1 MKKINTFVA
10 LDIEATGISPNKNRI
25 IEIGAIKVVD
35 GTEVDRFSTLV
46 NPCVPISEE
55 ITLLTG
61 ISEEMVS
68 NAPTEK
74 EVLSEFLEFVEDYPW
89 LGHSINSDYGYIK
102 SSLNKNGMLER
113 GFVKYGYDTLML
125 SKKLLPGV
133 SSKSLSNM
141 CQYYGIVNANAHR
154 ALDDVKATIELFYKL
169 QEQFYLEK
177 KESFKKI
184 LLTHK
189 IKKLQ
194 KITNWQK
201 NYLNDLLK
209 YHKINFSGRVD
220 ELTMSEASK
229 IIDKIILA
237 NGRII

>member
-1 MKKINTFVA
+1 
-10 LDIEATGISPNKNRI
+10 
-25 IEIGAIKVVD
+25 
-35 GTEVDRFSTLV
+35 
-46 NPCVPISEE
+46 
-55 ITLLTG
+55 
-61 ISEEMVS
+61 MVS

-74 EVLSEFLEFVEDYPW
+74 EVLKSFLEFIEDFPW

-113 GFVKYGYDTLML
+113 EFVKYGYDTLAIT
-125 SKKLLPGV
+125 KKLLP
-133 SSKSLSNM
+133 SIPSKSLANL
-141 CQYYGIVNANAHR
+141 CNYYGIINANAHR
-154 ALDDVKATIELFYKL
+154 ALDDVKATIDLFYKL
-169 QEQFYLEK
+169 QEEFYLEK

-209 YHKINFSGRVD
+209 YHKINFSGRID

-229 IIDKIILA
+229 IIDKIILTK
-237 NGRII
+237 GRII